1 MKIKRLMSF
10 FLAAVMSMSTLSWL
24 SLLPA
29 AAEENATDTPVNYAE
44 GLAWNKQVG
53 TPAVSVTDTG
63 AVMSG
68 LANSWDS
75 VGCDIL
81 PALKKALG
89 DDERVYLSLS
99 VEVTATMKAGSEG
112 DTLTARVLM
121 RGTDTRSDL
130 GDSAWNSAYADAL
143 GWDPSL
149 FFKQGG
155 NVMSYLNGG
164 LSLKHGKAVVYTT
177 TLELTKNQ
185 IECGILTEW
194 IFCVD
199 NLGGMNMSNVEGVE
213 FKNLT
218 IVKTEKPSVDEGES
232 FDPDPVDPNNTDH
245 LITAYRG
252 EVWSPVEILLRSTVD
267 YANPYVET
275 EIDATFT
282 HTDGTVITIPGFWM
296 GGNTWAVRF
305 SPTKAGE
312 WSYKITCSDKSNQG
326 LSKTGT
332 VTASRSSKTTG
343 VSQHGFVTVEKGE
356 HYYKHADGT
365 PFFWLGDT
373 NWQAFSNVSTTVCN
387 YPGCQCGS
395 QFEHIVNDRVAK
407 GFTVYQTYFV
417 TDAGNG
423 EPSVWKDSRYDR
435 PATGVF
441 NDKIDHM
448 FEYLHEQGMTV
459 ALGLGCHTQT
469 PGAMELEDF
478 LRFTRYVVARYGCYS
493 IVWISGQEINIEGKG
508 KTPGYTSFDYYM
520 NASALIEELDG
531 YKHPNSAHMWP
542 ITADHADAVRLDQAP
557 WHDSWTVQ
565 GGHCS
570 VRPKAYYES
579 YYKANGSGF
588 HKPFVEAEANY
599 EDINCGGFT
608 GYDLNRL
615 SAWTAMLCGSAG
627 FTYGTTGIW
636 ANSFSTSGFTGW
648 YGATSSFSYDPWYM
662 GLDKPGSFEVGYMKQ
677 FFTDIGPW
685 QDLIPCFSDRD
696 VSPTLHMET
705 VSMAATEDRSL
716 LVAYFYDAH
725 RTAKI
730 KVLDPAKTYDVYW
743 FNPRTGKYI
752 PVEKGLIAKDGSY
765 TVSTRPDANDWVLLI
780 TALGLADHYEED
792 LPEDLNPTYE
802 QVAPTGTKVTPISVK
817 AVGGISYSGAQKDAQ
832 TMTDH
837 TAWLWDGNPATV
849 WKPVADRS
857 TQTFIFDLGK
867 AHKLTHVNITPAEG
881 TIIPTFR
888 VEGSNDGKIW
898 TVITDTPIRDA
909 KNPGAAS
916 EPLAGTYRY
925 VKILLRNADTLH
937 IGEDQL
943 SSLPY
948 KAMYNPA
955 TFNCYSVTEISD
967 ITIYSD
973 GEGEPTPDRFVTD
986 TPATDPEQ
994 GTDETTEP
1002 ITDAPV
1008 EDTEAPTAEP
1018 PSEKKGCKSA
1028 LSGMTLAAVA
1038 AAGATVCAR
1047 RRKED

>member
-75 VGCDIL
+75 VGCNIL

-112 DTLTARVLM
+112 DTLAARVLM

-199 NLGGMNMSNVEGVE
+199 NLGGMNMSNVEGVA

-218 IVKTEKPSVDEGES
+218 IVKTEKPSVDEGGS

-245 LITAYRG
+245 LITAYQG

-312 WSYKITCSDKSNQG
+312 WSYKITCSDKSNKG

-343 VSQHGFVTVEKGE
+343 LSQHGFVTVEKGE
-356 HYYKHADGT
+356 RYYKHADGT

-387 YPGCQCGS
+387 YPGCDCGS

-478 LRFTRYVVARYGCYS
+478 LRFTRYVVARYGC
-493 IVWISGQEINIEGKG
+493 
-508 KTPGYTSFDYYM
+508 
-520 NASALIEELDG
+520 
-531 YKHPNSAHMWP
+531 
-542 ITADHADAVRLDQAP
+542 
-557 WHDSWTVQ
+557 
-565 GGHCS
+565 
-570 VRPKAYYES
+570 
-579 YYKANGSGF
+579 
-588 HKPFVEAEANY
+588 
-599 EDINCGGFT
+599 
-608 GYDLNRL
+608 
-615 SAWTAMLCGSAG
+615 
-627 FTYGTTGIW
+627 
-636 ANSFSTSGFTGW
+636 
-648 YGATSSFSYDPWYM
+648 
-662 GLDKPGSFEVGYMKQ
+662 
-677 FFTDIGPW
+677 
-685 QDLIPCFSDRD
+685 
-696 VSPTLHMET
+696 
-705 VSMAATEDRSL
+705 
-716 LVAYFYDAH
+716 
-725 RTAKI
+725 
-730 KVLDPAKTYDVYW
+730 
-743 FNPRTGKYI
+743 
-752 PVEKGLIAKDGSY
+752 
-765 TVSTRPDANDWVLLI
+765 
-780 TALGLADHYEED
+780 
-792 LPEDLNPTYE
+792 
-802 QVAPTGTKVTPISVK
+802 
-817 AVGGISYSGAQKDAQ
+817 
-832 TMTDH
+832 
-837 TAWLWDGNPATV
+837 
-849 WKPVADRS
+849 
-857 TQTFIFDLGK
+857 
-867 AHKLTHVNITPAEG
+867 
-881 TIIPTFR
+881 
-888 VEGSNDGKIW
+888 
-898 TVITDTPIRDA
+898 
-909 KNPGAAS
+909 
-916 EPLAGTYRY
+916 
-925 VKILLRNADTLH
+925 
-937 IGEDQL
+937 
-943 SSLPY
+943 
-948 KAMYNPA
+948 
-955 TFNCYSVTEISD
+955 
-967 ITIYSD
+967 
-973 GEGEPTPDRFVTD
+973 
-986 TPATDPEQ
+986 
-994 GTDETTEP
+994 
-1002 ITDAPV
+1002 
-1008 EDTEAPTAEP
+1008 
-1018 PSEKKGCKSA
+1018 
-1028 LSGMTLAAVA
+1028 
-1038 AAGATVCAR
+1038 
-1047 RRKED
+1047 

>member
-112 DTLTARVLM
+112 DTLTTRVLM

-199 NLGGMNMSNVEGVE
+199 NLGGMNMSNVESVA

-218 IVKTEKPSVDEGES
+218 IVKTEKPSVDEDES

-312 WSYKITCSDKSNQG
+312 WSYTITCSDKSNQG

-332 VTASRSSKTTG
+332 VTASRSSKTTD

-356 HYYKHADGT
+356 RYYKHADGT

-373 NWQAFSNVSTTVCN
+373 NWQAFS
-387 YPGCQCGS
+387 P
-395 QFEHIVNDRVAK
+395 
-407 GFTVYQTYFV
+407 
-417 TDAGNG
+417 
-423 EPSVWKDSRYDR
+423 
-435 PATGVF
+435 
-441 NDKIDHM
+441 
-448 FEYLHEQGMTV
+448 
-459 ALGLGCHTQT
+459 
-469 PGAMELEDF
+469 DF
-478 LRFTRYVVARYGCYS
+478 PRIF
-493 IVWISGQEINIEGKG
+493 
-508 KTPGYTSFDYYM
+508 P
-520 NASALIEELDG
+520 
-531 YKHPNSAHMWP
+531 
-542 ITADHADAVRLDQAP
+542 
-557 WHDSWTVQ
+557 
-565 GGHCS
+565 
-570 VRPKAYYES
+570 
-579 YYKANGSGF
+579 
-588 HKPFVEAEANY
+588 
-599 EDINCGGFT
+599 
-608 GYDLNRL
+608 RL
-615 SAWTAMLCGSAG
+615 S
-627 FTYGTTGIW
+627 
-636 ANSFSTSGFTGW
+636 
-648 YGATSSFSYDPWYM
+648 
-662 GLDKPGSFEVGYMKQ
+662 
-677 FFTDIGPW
+677 
-685 QDLIPCFSDRD
+685 
-696 VSPTLHMET
+696 
-705 VSMAATEDRSL
+705 
-716 LVAYFYDAH
+716 
-725 RTAKI
+725 
-730 KVLDPAKTYDVYW
+730 
-743 FNPRTGKYI
+743 
-752 PVEKGLIAKDGSY
+752 
-765 TVSTRPDANDWVLLI
+765 
-780 TALGLADHYEED
+780 
-792 LPEDLNPTYE
+792 
-802 QVAPTGTKVTPISVK
+802 
-817 AVGGISYSGAQKDAQ
+817 
-832 TMTDH
+832 
-837 TAWLWDGNPATV
+837 
-849 WKPVADRS
+849 
-857 TQTFIFDLGK
+857 
-867 AHKLTHVNITPAEG
+867 
-881 TIIPTFR
+881 
-888 VEGSNDGKIW
+888 
-898 TVITDTPIRDA
+898 
-909 KNPGAAS
+909 
-916 EPLAGTYRY
+916 
-925 VKILLRNADTLH
+925 
-937 IGEDQL
+937 
-943 SSLPY
+943 
-948 KAMYNPA
+948 
-955 TFNCYSVTEISD
+955 
-967 ITIYSD
+967 
-973 GEGEPTPDRFVTD
+973 
-986 TPATDPEQ
+986 
-994 GTDETTEP
+994 
-1002 ITDAPV
+1002 
-1008 EDTEAPTAEP
+1008 
-1018 PSEKKGCKSA
+1018 
-1028 LSGMTLAAVA
+1028 
-1038 AAGATVCAR
+1038 
-1047 RRKED
+1047 

>member
-1 MKIKRLMSF
+1 
-10 FLAAVMSMSTLSWL
+10 MSTLSWL

-75 VGCDIL
+75 VGCNIL

-199 NLGGMNMSNVEGVE
+199 NLGGMNMSNVESVA

-312 WSYKITCSDKSNQG
+312 WSYKITCSDKSNKG

-356 HYYKHADGT
+356 RYYKHADGT

-423 EPSVWKDSRYDR
+423 AEN
-435 PATGVF
+435 A
-441 NDKIDHM
+441 
-448 FEYLHEQGMTV
+448 EV
-459 ALGLGCHTQT
+459 A
-469 PGAMELEDF
+469 
-478 LRFTRYVVARYGCYS
+478 
-493 IVWISGQEINIEGKG
+493 
-508 KTPGYTSFDYYM
+508 
-520 NASALIEELDG
+520 
-531 YKHPNSAHMWP
+531 
-542 ITADHADAVRLDQAP
+542 
-557 WHDSWTVQ
+557 
-565 GGHCS
+565 
-570 VRPKAYYES
+570 
-579 YYKANGSGF
+579 
-588 HKPFVEAEANY
+588 
-599 EDINCGGFT
+599 
-608 GYDLNRL
+608 
-615 SAWTAMLCGSAG
+615 
-627 FTYGTTGIW
+627 
-636 ANSFSTSGFTGW
+636 
-648 YGATSSFSYDPWYM
+648 
-662 GLDKPGSFEVGYMKQ
+662 
-677 FFTDIGPW
+677 
-685 QDLIPCFSDRD
+685 
-696 VSPTLHMET
+696 
-705 VSMAATEDRSL
+705 
-716 LVAYFYDAH
+716 
-725 RTAKI
+725 
-730 KVLDPAKTYDVYW
+730 
-743 FNPRTGKYI
+743 
-752 PVEKGLIAKDGSY
+752 
-765 TVSTRPDANDWVLLI
+765 
-780 TALGLADHYEED
+780 
-792 LPEDLNPTYE
+792 
-802 QVAPTGTKVTPISVK
+802 
-817 AVGGISYSGAQKDAQ
+817 AVGGDIVERTLIGSG
-832 TMTDH
+832 T
-837 TAWLWDGNPATV
+837 
-849 WKPVADRS
+849 
-857 TQTFIFDLGK
+857 
-867 AHKLTHVNITPAEG
+867 
-881 TIIPTFR
+881 
-888 VEGSNDGKIW
+888 
-898 TVITDTPIRDA
+898 
-909 KNPGAAS
+909 
-916 EPLAGTYRY
+916 
-925 VKILLRNADTLH
+925 
-937 IGEDQL
+937 
-943 SSLPY
+943 
-948 KAMYNPA
+948 
-955 TFNCYSVTEISD
+955 
-967 ITIYSD
+967 
-973 GEGEPTPDRFVTD
+973 
-986 TPATDPEQ
+986 
-994 GTDETTEP
+994 
-1002 ITDAPV
+1002 
-1008 EDTEAPTAEP
+1008 
-1018 PSEKKGCKSA
+1018 
-1028 LSGMTLAAVA
+1028 
-1038 AAGATVCAR
+1038 
-1047 RRKED
+1047 

>member
-1 MKIKRLMSF
+1 MEKYAII
-10 FLAAVMSMSTLSWL
+10 AV
-24 SLLPA
+24 
-29 AAEENATDTPVNYAE
+29 
-44 GLAWNKQVG
+44 
-53 TPAVSVTDTG
+53 
-63 AVMSG
+63 
-68 LANSWDS
+68 
-75 VGCDIL
+75 
-81 PALKKALG
+81 
-89 DDERVYLSLS
+89 
-99 VEVTATMKAGSEG
+99 
-112 DTLTARVLM
+112 
-121 RGTDTRSDL
+121 
-130 GDSAWNSAYADAL
+130 
-143 GWDPSL
+143 
-149 FFKQGG
+149 
-155 NVMSYLNGG
+155 
-164 LSLKHGKAVVYTT
+164 
-177 TLELTKNQ
+177 TK
-185 IECGILTEW
+185 
-194 IFCVD
+194 
-199 NLGGMNMSNVEGVE
+199 
-213 FKNLT
+213 
-218 IVKTEKPSVDEGES
+218 
-232 FDPDPVDPNNTDH
+232 
-245 LITAYRG
+245 ITAYRG
-252 EVWSPVEILLRSTVD
+252 EVWSPVEILLRSAMD

-312 WSYKITCSDKSNQG
+312 WSYKITCSDKSNKG

-332 VTASRSSKTTG
+332 VTASKSSKTTG
-343 VSQHGFVTVEKGE
+343 LSQHGFVTVEKGE
-356 HYYKHADGT
+356 RYYKHADGT

-387 YPGCQCGS
+387 YPGCHCGS
-395 QFEHIVNDRVAK
+395 QFEHIVNDRVA
-407 GFTVYQTYFV
+407 
-417 TDAGNG
+417 
-423 EPSVWKDSRYDR
+423 
-435 PATGVF
+435 
-441 NDKIDHM
+441 
-448 FEYLHEQGMTV
+448 
-459 ALGLGCHTQT
+459 
-469 PGAMELEDF
+469 
-478 LRFTRYVVARYGCYS
+478 
-493 IVWISGQEINIEGKG
+493 
-508 KTPGYTSFDYYM
+508 
-520 NASALIEELDG
+520 
-531 YKHPNSAHMWP
+531 
-542 ITADHADAVRLDQAP
+542 
-557 WHDSWTVQ
+557 
-565 GGHCS
+565 
-570 VRPKAYYES
+570 
-579 YYKANGSGF
+579 
-588 HKPFVEAEANY
+588 
-599 EDINCGGFT
+599 
-608 GYDLNRL
+608 
-615 SAWTAMLCGSAG
+615 
-627 FTYGTTGIW
+627 
-636 ANSFSTSGFTGW
+636 
-648 YGATSSFSYDPWYM
+648 
-662 GLDKPGSFEVGYMKQ
+662 
-677 FFTDIGPW
+677 
-685 QDLIPCFSDRD
+685 
-696 VSPTLHMET
+696 
-705 VSMAATEDRSL
+705 EDRSL

-725 RTAKI
+725 RSAKI

-765 TVSTRPDANDWVLLI
+765 TVSSRPDDNDWVLLI

-792 LPEDLNPTYE
+792 LPKDLNPTYE
-802 QVAPTGTKVTPISVK
+802 QVAPTGTKVTPVSVK

-1008 EDTEAPTAEP
+1008 EGTEAPTAEP

-1028 LSGMTLAAVA
+1028 LSGMPLAAVA
-1038 AAGATVCAR
+1038 ASGSVICAR